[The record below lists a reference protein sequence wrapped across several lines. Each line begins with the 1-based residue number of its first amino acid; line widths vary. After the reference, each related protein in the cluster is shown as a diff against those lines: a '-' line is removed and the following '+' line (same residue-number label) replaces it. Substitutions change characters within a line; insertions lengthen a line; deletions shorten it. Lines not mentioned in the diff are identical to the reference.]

1 MREFDRELFEQGCD
15 ISGVERKNA
24 WFVGAETKYW
34 LQDDS
39 FLYKLDDEDCF
50 GFGELAMSHFSKI
63 LGFDCV
69 NAYPAVD
76 STENDSGVIIE
87 SFLDEN
93 TPFSRPL
100 YDVLSVAGVERDYYP
115 DTLIKYCTPD
125 DVLNAEDV
133 LGKKEQS
140 NASTSQKTTEPK

>member
-69 NAYPAVD
+69 NA
-76 STENDSGVIIE
+76 
-87 SFLDEN
+87 L
-93 TPFSRPL
+93 
-100 YDVLSVAGVERDYYP
+100 
-115 DTLIKYCTPD
+115 
-125 DVLNAEDV
+125 
-133 LGKKEQS
+133 
-140 NASTSQKTTEPK
+140 